1 MSSNHLACAACRIRI
16 RASAPEVHLLDGM
29 CPACGA
35 ALEAVA
41 SGADVLGFRV
51 FDWSMVIGESW
62 SEQSH
67 LAVAPVDLRL
77 RRERVTALNGP
88 DAENSVYAAGGLAND
103 TAVNRVQM
111 TARSVAPPRA
121 P

>member
-1 MSSNHLACAACRIRI
+1 MPSNHLACAACRIRVP
-16 RASAPEVHLLDGM
+16 ASAPEVHLLDGM

-62 SEQSH
+62 NEQSH
-67 LAVAPVDLRL
+67 LAAAPVDLQA
-77 RRERVTALNGP
+77 RRERLAAPIGADPSTVTSTRTHGQHP
-88 DAENSVYAAGGLAND
+88 
-103 TAVNRVQM
+103 
-111 TARSVAPPRA
+111 
-121 P
+121 